1 MGQAARSSAGVVAT
15 LDSARRVLKQ
25 TVLTMI
31 NDRTAVVGLI
41 GLGYVGLPLA
51 VEAGKAGLKVIGVD
65 VEPRKVHAIKE
76 GWSYIPDVKSEDVA
90 ALRAA
95 GKLEATLD
103 YAALQFADAVSICV
117 PTPLGKTR
125 DRDMS

>member
-1 MGQAARSSAGVVAT
+1 
-15 LDSARRVLKQ
+15 
-25 TVLTMI
+25 MI
-31 NDRTAVVGLI
+31 HDRTAVVGLI

-51 VEAGKAGLKVIGVD
+51 VEAGKAGLNVISVD
-65 VEPRKVHAIKE
+65 VDPRKVDAINE
-76 GWSYIPDVKSEDVA
+76 ARSYIPDGKSEDVA